1 MSCTI
6 VSGLPVGGRD
16 AVGMMAESAVSL
28 GEYFSFGSVSE
39 ATVRDTISALKNSN
53 ARDVYGLSTNLL
65 KYGVSA
71 FIAPLTELVNCCI
84 REGAFPDCLK
94 IGVVV
99 PTFKKG
105 DADDMN
111 NYRPITLLPVVSKV
125 LEKILCGQLLLH
137 FETNSLFGP
146 CQFGFRRGRST
157 ADAVMK
163 LVGTVLRG
171 FENGNYVGV
180 AFLDLSKA
188 FDCVAH
194 EVLLRKLYC
203 YNLYPDAVGLLSS
216 YLSGRLQCVAHDGAR
231 SGLLPVSAGVPQ
243 GSILGPL
250 LFLIFINDISSLE
263 QDLILFADDT
273 SVCCSAG
280 DLVSLESGLTAA
292 TSNVGEWFV
301 NNRLKENT
309 EKTTKLIFSN
319 KREGKALASAR
330 FLGVILDDGLR
341 WDEHCV
347 YLSKK
352 LNSTIFLMRN
362 LRSEVSLPVLRQAY
376 FALFG
381 SYISYGL
388 MAWGASAGSSRVFS
402 LQRKVLRIMT
412 GLAYTADCRA
422 HFKQLKI
429 MTLPAMHIYECLKY
443 VHGRRNEYTK
453 HADIHDHNT
462 RGRDALVLPVVRL
475 TRTVNC
481 GEALAVKLY
490 NALPGRFKEM
500 NILKFK
506 MEIKTELVE
515 AAIYSTREYF
525 NCVKDFR

>member
-1 MSCTI
+1 M
-6 VSGLPVGGRD
+6 
-16 AVGMMAESAVSL
+16 
-28 GEYFSFGSVSE
+28 YQ
-39 ATVRDTISALKNSN
+39 
-53 ARDVYGLSTNLL
+53 Y
-65 KYGVSA
+65 
-71 FIAPLTELVNCCI
+71 
-84 REGAFPDCLK
+84 
-94 IGVVV
+94 
-99 PTFKKG
+99 
-105 DADDMN
+105 
-111 NYRPITLLPVVSKV
+111 
-125 LEKILCGQLLLH
+125 
-137 FETNSLFGP
+137 
-146 CQFGFRRGRST
+146 
-157 ADAVMK
+157 
-163 LVGTVLRG
+163 
-171 FENGNYVGV
+171 
-180 AFLDLSKA
+180 
-188 FDCVAH
+188 
-194 EVLLRKLYC
+194 
-203 YNLYPDAVGLLSS
+203 DAVGLLSS